1 MTKALRTVEKLIIAA
16 LVIMMTVTL
25 LLASVDLGWL
35 IVQDIIS
42 SPVFRL
48 EIEELLDIFGFFLL
62 TLIGVEL
69 LETIK
74 AYFDERVVHVEIVLE
89 VTMIAV
95 ARKVITLEIKEL
107 HGLTLVGIAAII
119 AALAIAF
126 HFVKQIRK
134 A

>member
-1 MTKALRTVEKLIIAA
+1 MTKALRAIEKLIIAA

-48 EIEELLDIFGFFLL
+48 EIDELLDIFGFFLL

-95 ARKVITLEIKEL
+95 ARKVITLDIKEI

-126 HFVKQIRK
+126 HFVKHIRK

>member
-1 MTKALRTVEKLIIAA
+1 MTKALRAVEKLIIAA

-42 SPVFRL
+42 SPLFRL
-48 EIEELLDIFGFFLL
+48 EIDELLDIFGFFLL

-95 ARKVITLEIKEL
+95 ARKVITLDIKEIR
-107 HGLTLVGIAAII
+107 GLSLVGIAAII

-126 HFVKQIRK
+126 HFVKHIRK